1 MTKTEDY
8 LPKDL
13 PQASIYVVGAVSAFH
28 DLKHVK
34 LEDIMILSE
43 SDDQLKYTYLL
54 ATPDEQKKAH
64 VDQPTLKLKQCI
76 GYVLIDTPKVY
87 YQFVHDFLNDKK
99 AINNKHLP
107 EKLTKTFKAYL
118 TRKEAQAEA
127 DRLQKLQDTYYNALL
142 NRDKPYARK
151 QQLIVIDLIDGLTDF
166 IGRKILPNMMNDPEF
181 KKRFKQTEKQM
192 HKMHRY

>member
-1 MTKTEDY
+1 MKKTEDY
-8 LPKDL
+8 LPNDL
-13 PQASIYVVGAVSAFH
+13 PQASIYVVGAISAFANV
-28 DLKHVK
+28 KHVK
-34 LEDIMILSE
+34 LEDVMILSE

-64 VDQPTLKLKQCI
+64 VDQPALKLKQCI
-76 GYVLIDTPKVY
+76 GYVLIDTPKIY

-99 AINNKHLP
+99 AINNKQLP

-127 DRLQKLQDTYYNALL
+127 DRLQKLQDTYYNAIL

-166 IGRKILPNMMNDPEF
+166 IGRKILPDVMNDPEF

-192 HKMHRY
+192 HQMHHH

>member
-1 MTKTEDY
+1 MTKTENY
-8 LPKDL
+8 LPQDL

-28 DLKHVK
+28 DLEHVK
-34 LEDIMILSE
+34 LEDVMILSE
-43 SDDQLKYTYLL
+43 SNDQLKYTYLL

-64 VDQPTLKLKQCI
+64 VNQPALKLKQCL

-99 AINNKHLP
+99 AINNKQLP
-107 EKLTKTFKAYL
+107 KKLAKTFKAYL
-118 TRKEAQAEA
+118 TRKEAQADA

-151 QQLIVIDLIDGLTDF
+151 QQLIVIDLIDSLTDF
-166 IGRKILPNMMNDPEF
+166 IGRKILPDVMNDPEF
-181 KKRFKQTEKQM
+181 KKRVTQTEKQM
-192 HKMHRY
+192 RQMHRH

>member
-1 MTKTEDY
+1 MTKTENY
-8 LPKDL
+8 LPQDL

-28 DLKHVK
+28 DLEHVK
-34 LEDIMILSE
+34 LEDVMILSE
-43 SDDQLKYTYLL
+43 SNDQLKYTYLL

-64 VDQPTLKLKQCI
+64 VNQPALKLKQCL

-99 AINNKHLP
+99 AINNKQLP
-107 EKLTKTFKAYL
+107 KKLAKTFKAYL

-151 QQLIVIDLIDGLTDF
+151 QQLIVIDLIDSLTDF
-166 IGRKILPNMMNDPEF
+166 IGRKILPDVMNDPEF
-181 KKRFKQTEKQM
+181 KKRVTQTEKQM
-192 HKMHRY
+192 RQMHRH